1 VKPLYRIDEKLNYDR
16 FNLRANPFSKLSSE
30 GIKNIDD
37 IHVFQDID
45 SKIKEL
51 LSEVINKK
59 SSVAFALVG
68 DLGSGKTQRLKGIH
82 RLMEKAG
89 FSIYIKIDTN
99 DIIKIIKDIFSVF
112 YYMKEDKK
120 GRFQKIKDKFDRA
133 LGKELE
139 FDDIWL
145 LEKGKFKST
154 DIGNKLK
161 KYMSEFEV
169 SCLILDEL
177 ENLIT
182 APEEDLI
189 SFFEVLRQFISDM
202 PDSSLFV
209 MATTKEGAEQI
220 KKANPAFVMRL
231 HRILEVEP
239 LTDEKAVELVEK
251 RVAAERID
259 PEKNLNPVYPFDES
273 GIKYVNKMIKGN
285 PRLLLRMLH
294 TVLSAA
300 VKDELIEIID
310 DRYISELM
318 TTPSSVEEYILKVP
332 QDLRDLVTLI
342 IKKFNGGPVSYIE
355 IAKETKLSPTMIYES
370 LKELVGMGLM
380 ANEKGKFEVVQG
392 VKLMLEES
400 EKRES

>member
-1 VKPLYRIDEKLNYDR
+1 MKPLYRIDEKLNYDR

-300 VKDELIEIID
+300 VKDDLIEIID

>member
-239 LTDEKAVELVEK
+239 LTDEKAIELVEK

>member
-1 VKPLYRIDEKLNYDR
+1 VKPLYRVDEKLNYDR
-16 FNLRANPFSKLSSE
+16 FNLKTNPFSKLSSE
-30 GIKNIDD
+30 GIKNIDE

-45 SKIKEL
+45 SKITEL

-68 DLGSGKTQRLKGIH
+68 DLGSGKTQRLKGLH

-89 FSIYIKIDTN
+89 FSMYVKIDTN

-112 YYMKEDKK
+112 FYMKEDKK
-120 GRFQKIKDKFDRA
+120 SRFEKFKDKIDRS

-139 FDDIWL
+139 FDDMWL

-154 DIGNKLK
+154 EIGNKLK
-161 KYMSEFEV
+161 RYMSEFEV
-169 SCLILDEL
+169 SCLILYEI
-177 ENLIT
+177 ENLVS
-182 APEEDLI
+182 APEQDLI

-202 PDSSLFV
+202 SNSSLFI
-209 MATTKEGAEQI
+209 MACTKEGAEQV

-231 HRILEVEP
+231 HRVLDVEP
-239 LTDEKAVELVEK
+239 LTDKKALELVEK
-251 RVAAERID
+251 RLATERID
-259 PEKNLNPVYPFDES
+259 PEKVLNPIYPFDES
-273 GIKYVNKMIKGN
+273 GINYVNKMIKGN

-294 TVLSAA
+294 TIISAA

-310 DRYISELM
+310 DRFISELM
-318 TTPSSVEEYILKVP
+318 TTPSSLEEYILKVP

-342 IKKFNGGPVSYIE
+342 IRKFNGGPVSYIE
-355 IAKETKLSPTMIYES
+355 ISKETKLSPTTIYEN
-370 LKELVGMGLM
+370 LKELVSMGLM

-392 VKLMLEES
+392 IRIMLEES
-400 EKRES
+400 EKKES